1 MPDPITEK
9 EKRAALVAERKAA
22 LKLKKESL
30 LAARETRAND
40 RAALIEERKAAILA
54 KRNGTTPT
62 DTTVEN
68 TPTSTPVV
76 LEKMSTSEKNKER
89 QRLLKE
95 KEAKKLKQLE
105 AKNKAKQIS
114 SFRINRKQNGNSVR
128 TMSDDEVY
136 SLIAKER
143 KEKHQ
148 AKLDKQKEL
157 SNAPNNSNDPDSSVE
172 WQYENGD
179 KENANSRYK
188 IIKKGKKWDGKGLP
202 TDEQTWENNVNGVQD
217 KYGSYSEYY
226 EAAEEYRNSQVTEEK
241 VTQSRDDWSRTVP
254 LGFDPDKFKWRAMS
268 GRSGRYTPAEFEAQ
282 GYKKYAAGVLRRKY
296 DELGYYGMIKWLKA
310 NGGSYMLSRS
320 KGKSKGSK
328 TTSGKTNWKG

>member
-1 MPDPITEK
+1 MPDPVTEK

-30 LAARETRAND
+30 LAARTERANE
-40 RAALIEERKAAILA
+40 RAALIEERKAALLA
-54 KRNGTTPT
+54 KKSGTTST
-62 DTTVEN
+62 DATAEN

-76 LEKMSTSEKNKER
+76 LKKMSTSEKNKER
-89 QRLLKE
+89 QRLM
-95 KEAKKLKQLE
+95 KEAKAEKLKQLE
-105 AKNKAKQIS
+105 AKNKARQIS
-114 SFRINRKQNGNSVR
+114 SFRINRKQNGDSVR

-136 SLIAKER
+136 ALIAKER

-148 AKLDKQKEL
+148 AKLAKQREL

-188 IIKKGKKWDGKGLP
+188 IIKKGVKWDGKGLP
-202 TDEQTWENNVNGVQD
+202 TDEQTWENNVNGVQE
-217 KYGSYSEYY
+217 KYGSYEQYF
-226 EAAEEYRNSQVTEEK
+226 EAAEDYRNSQVTEEK

-254 LGFDPDKFKWRAMS
+254 LGFDPDKFNWRAMS
-268 GRSGRYTPAEFEAQ
+268 GRRGNYTPAEFEAQ
-282 GYKKYAAGVLRRKY
+282 GYKQYAAGVLRRKY
-296 DELGYYGMIKWLKA
+296 DELGYYGMIKFLKA

-320 KGKSKGSK
+320 KGKSKGNR

>member
-1 MPDPITEK
+1 MALPILAIAK
-9 EKRAALVAERKAA
+9 VAKGAKALKGAKAA
-22 LKLKKESL
+22 KALARKKQ
-30 LAARETRAND
+30 LASKFGNKSGNTSMTPVTPSNIDYNAIGN
-40 RAALIEERKAAILA
+40 AILA

-172 WQYENGD
+172 WQYEGGD

-226 EAAEEYRNSQVTEEK
+226 EAAEEYRNII
-241 VTQSRDDWSRTVP
+241 
-254 LGFDPDKFKWRAMS
+254 F
-268 GRSGRYTPAEFEAQ
+268 
-282 GYKKYAAGVLRRKY
+282 YK
-296 DELGYYGMIKWLKA
+296 
-310 NGGSYMLSRS
+310 
-320 KGKSKGSK
+320 
-328 TTSGKTNWKG
+328 